1 MCGIAGIIKLDNE
14 KEPLLPHIHRMTE
27 RMRHRGPD
35 DEGYLAVDLEK
46 RKIHTFIGDDT
57 PGDGANR
64 TAAGLARP
72 KHVKSAYSLNTHL
85 VLGHRRLKIIDL
97 SYNGHQPMCDETQ
110 RFWLVFNGEIYNYKE
125 IRSRLE
131 DHGHTFFSKTDTEVV
146 LRAYMQWHEDC
157 LYYFNGMF
165 AFAVYDCNNAEIF
178 MARDRI
184 GIKPLYYTR
193 MQDRF
198 IFASDIKTIISSGFY
213 RPGVNWEGLWHNFS
227 LNIAPRPMTAFRDVF
242 ALPQAHWLRIDL
254 RRPVMTSTPQRYWQ
268 IPIGSQDQRMSE
280 DDAVQ
285 LLESHLSRSIKY
297 RLEADVEVG
306 TFMSGGIDSTTIS
319 AMSAS
324 QHKDINAFTLAFEE
338 DVPEYDELDQ
348 AIETARMHPMRH
360 IIMKVKPEEVIDN
373 IREMVLGYEE
383 PICIL
388 SPNYLIS
395 KCIAQH
401 GITVVLNGLGGDE
414 LFAGY
419 SHYLDLDAW
428 KWKRLAARLSPGFLL
443 KKRQLRYRKLNTVGN
458 YYADQF
464 SNFLEGEKA
473 RLFLIK
479 NNFDTLT
486 VIERLYMP
494 RTDDNPMRF
503 PFSDEVDALSYYDL
517 MAYIGN
523 HHVYRI
529 DQFTMSFSLEGRFP
543 FLDHELIEMAFRI
556 PTRHKVKKNN
566 PQFQKY
572 ILRKLAEKYIAP
584 GCLEMSKKG
593 FGLPTGRWMKN
604 QLKEFTETC
613 LSDLKKRDIFDKTEI
628 DRWYD
633 TFKKGSPLLYKKVW
647 HLVMTELWL
656 REFID

>member
-14 KEPLLPHIHRMTE
+14 KEQLVPHIHRMTE

-35 DEGYLAVDLEK
+35 DEGYLLVDLDKPEVS
-46 RKIHTFIGDDT
+46 TFFGDDT
-57 PGDGANR
+57 PGGGKNLTAPG
-64 TAAGLARP
+64 TAAPGHI
-72 KHVKSAYSLNTHL
+72 KDAYSSNSHL
-85 VLGHRRLKIIDL
+85 VFGHRRLKIIDL
-97 SYNGHQPMCDETQ
+97 SYNGHQPMCDEKQ
-110 RFWLVFNGEIYNYKE
+110 RYWLIFNGEIYNYKE
-125 IRSRLE
+125 IRTRLE
-131 DHGHTFFSKTDTEVV
+131 GHGHVFYSRTDTEVV
-146 LRAYMQWHEDC
+146 LRAYIEWGETC
-157 LYYFNGMF
+157 LQYFNGMF
-165 AFAVYDCNNAEIF
+165 AFAIYDRNKAEVF
-178 MARDRI
+178 LARDRI

-193 MQDRF
+193 AQDRF
-198 IFASDIKTIISSGFY
+198 IFASDIKTIIASGFY
-213 RPGVNWEGLWHNFS
+213 RPEVNWEGLWHNFS
-227 LNIAPRPMTAFRDVF
+227 FNLAPRPMTAFHDVF
-242 ALPQAHWLRIDL
+242 ALPQAHWLKIDL
-254 RRPVMTSTPQRYWQ
+254 RRPVLSTTPQRYWR
-268 IPIGSQDQRMSE
+268 IPVGRQDPRMTE

-285 LLESHLSRSIKY
+285 LLEEHLSRSIKY

-319 AMSAS
+319 AMAAS
-324 QHKDINAFTLAFEE
+324 SHEGINAFTLAFEE
-338 DVPEYDELDQ
+338 EVPEYDELEQ

-360 IIMKVKPEEVIDN
+360 IIMKVKPEEVMDHIT
-373 IREMVLGYEE
+373 EMVQGYEE

-419 SHYLDLDAW
+419 THYLDLGAW
-428 KWKRLAARLSPGFLL
+428 KWKRLVANLSPGFLL
-443 KKRQLRYRKLNTVGN
+443 KKRQLRYRDIKTVGN

-473 RLFLIK
+473 RLFL
-479 NNFDTLT
+479 NRDHFNTLN
-486 VIERLYMP
+486 VIDRLYLP
-494 RTDDNPMRF
+494 WEEDDPKHF
-503 PFSDEVDALSYYDL
+503 PFSDEVEALSYYDL

-529 DQFTMSFSLEGRFP
+529 DQFTMNFSLEGRFP

-556 PTRHKVKKNN
+556 PTRLKIKKKH
-566 PQFQKY
+566 PQYQKY
-572 ILRKLAEKYIAP
+572 VLRKLAEKYIAP
-584 GCLEMSKKG
+584 GCLQMPKKG

-613 LSDLKKRDIFDKTEI
+613 LSDLKKRDIFNNNEI
-628 DRWYD
+628 DRWYEIFKND
-633 TFKKGSPLLYKKVW
+633 TPLLYKKVW

-656 REFID
+656 KEFID